1 MNLVI
6 VYLLSRQKYESTDD
20 EAVFHASASTKMKKL
35 KKLNFWKCG
44 SHSRSRRLI
53 VQSSEDKVQSSEDKV
68 QSGGKRSFDVAESL
82 KNEKQASSKEHQS
95 TPKEWQSS
103 NKEGETCNKEGE
115 TSYKEGESHK
125 KERQTSWGM
134 FNLKSIT
141 DLLGAMLQLPCVIY

>member
-20 EAVFHASASTKMKKL
+20 EAVFHASASTKMKRL

-53 VQSSEDKVQSSEDKV
+53 VQSSEDKVQS
-68 QSGGKRSFDVAESL
+68 GGIRSFGVAESS
-82 KNEKQASSKEHQS
+82 KNEKQASSKEQQS

-103 NKEGETCNKEGE
+103 NKEGETCNIEGE

-134 FNLKSIT
+134 FNLKLIT